1 MIRRHSIALAAV
13 FLMGLMLTVQGAAAQ
28 TTYTIT
34 VKTDSASYASGQQI
48 KISGAV
54 SPAPG
59 PSTGVT
65 LRIFNPSGQ
74 LVRAAEAGVSASTGA
89 YNSSLVAGGSPEWT
103 IGLYKVNATWGAFP
117 PTIFKV
123 TTFNYTASTTTTTTT
138 STTTTTTTTTTPPTT
153 TTSSTASTTSTT
165 SSTPTST
172 STTTSS
178 TKTSAV
184 PSTSTVTPSVTS
196 SSSTTAVPEFP
207 YQWALAGMFVTVIV
221 VAYLF
226 ARKARTPSPSTLR
239 NR

>member
-1 MIRRHSIALAAV
+1 LIRRHSLALTAV

-138 STTTTTTTTTTPPTT
+138 STTTTTTPPTT
-153 TTSSTASTTSTT
+153 TTSSTTSTTSTT

-178 TKTSAV
+178 TTTSTV
-184 PSTSTVTPSVTS
+184 PSTSTVTPTVTS

-207 YQWALAGMFVTVIV
+207 YQWALAGMFVTVIA

-226 ARKARTPSPSTLR
+226 ARRARTPSPSTLR